1 MRRVTHAVGDLQAR
15 DIRPVVLRDVR
26 EATKAQKASVH
37 PDEITRYIEYD
48 RKHGA
53 QRAPPK
59 GEGGEDDDDEW

>member
-1 MRRVTHAVGDLQAR
+1 MRAVGDLQAR

-48 RKHGA
+48 KKHGA
-53 QRAPPK
+53 QRAPAQ
-59 GEGGEDDDDEW
+59 GGDDDDDEW